1 MERCIHCKPTQFS
14 GAPVCELNDA
24 LCVEEIDEGKC
35 PFKDLNGNIRVDEFA
50 SSCKVCDFG
59 NPGGCDFIY
68 CGTQNGKSVEACLI
82 PPTPISMR
90 KNPERPAS
98 IQVLVSEDNGGY
110 RQFDIPISHCPCCGR
125 KL

>member
-1 MERCIHCKPTQFS
+1 MEKCKHLYTAQFS
-14 GAPVCELNDA
+14 GAPVCDLTAEL
-24 LCVEEIDEGKC
+24 CPVEVDGKEC
-35 PFKDLNGNIRVDEFA
+35 PVQDKNEDMTTCDI
-50 SSCKVCDFG
+50 CDFG
-59 NPGGCDFIY
+59 NPRGCDFIY